1 MMFEGLGGFGAHLL
15 DQNELRRRLATFYES
30 HQGLRS
36 SGKTEAE
43 YEALMFPNDRPDW
56 RRRAADEMFSC
67 ALRFL
72 AGCRL
77 LGVPHP
83 LLAEPYERRVGR
95 AIADAEAVVRAFGAL
110 VEGPALAFY
119 EPAAGDAMMIGA
131 GNDVHISCIVLAGY
145 DTSAAG
151 DAFRRVVC
159 VDGGQGRKNDMAIER
174 NAYALDPG
182 PGAGVSARSIEAPLY
197 SYERPGPARP
207 VRWYAD
213 VWTLVLNAGLMK

>member
-1 MMFEGLGGFGAHLL
+1 MAANMMFEGLGGFGAHLL

-95 AIADAEAVVRAFGAL
+95 AIADAEAVIRAFGAL

-131 GNDVHISCIVLAGY
+131 GNDVNVTLCRA
-145 DTSAAG
+145 TG
-151 DAFRRVVC
+151 DFFRAW
-159 VDGGQGRKNDMAIER
+159 GM
-174 NAYALDPG
+174 
-182 PGAGVSARSIEAPLY
+182 PGARFDARARADSADPTPTTPPTSEESP
-197 SYERPGPARP
+197 
-207 VRWYAD
+207 
-213 VWTLVLNAGLMK
+213 